1 LVAVAR
7 VVAVCH
13 DTLKVHA
20 QKVIKCMKGKR
31 WSNMERCAGV
41 VMPEK
46 VFSVLDMLFGGNSE
60 SWRYPRRPEDNQ
72 NAS

>member
-1 LVAVAR
+1 
-7 VVAVCH
+7 
-13 DTLKVHA
+13 
-20 QKVIKCMKGKR
+20 
-31 WSNMERCAGV
+31 MERCAGV